1 MSSISFPLIHSG
13 KVRDLYDV
21 GQSRILMIASD
32 RLSAFDVVMAESIP
46 NKGRVLTAMTA
57 FFLEEVRDVVANSV
71 ISFDPAEIDLLLNVT
86 LPTETHGRA
95 MLVERAEMVSLE
107 CIVRG
112 YLAGQ
117 AASEYDRT
125 GKIHD
130 MDVVPGLRLA
140 DPLPAPMFTPSTK
153 AEEGHDVNISLDA
166 ARALVGA
173 ELVAELE
180 AVSLAVYN
188 RAAARAKQAGFILAD
203 TKFEFGHVNGKLVLC
218 DEVCTP
224 DSSRLWP
231 ADKVVPGETPPAYD
245 KQPFRDWL
253 EAIGWDKQPPPPPV
267 PGDVIA
273 TTADRYVA
281 AYELVTGRLLSV
293 WYGAMP

>member
-1 MSSISFPLIHSG
+1 MEEVPFQKVHSG

-21 GQSRILMIASD
+21 GAGRLLMVASD
-32 RLSAFDVVMAESIP
+32 RLSAFDVVMAEPIP

-71 ISFDPAEIDLLLNVT
+71 LSFDPEAIDAMVGAT
-86 LPTETHGRA
+86 LPTQTHGRS

-117 AASEYDRT
+117 AATEYAMS
-125 GKIHD
+125 GQVHN
-130 MDVVPGLRLA
+130 MEVPAGLQLA
-140 DPLPAPMFTPSTK
+140 DKLPQPMFTPSTK
-153 AEEGHDVNISLDA
+153 AESGHDVNISMQQA
-166 ARALVGA
+166 A
-173 ELVAELE
+173 ELVGEELLNQL
-180 AVSLAVYN
+180 ASVSIAVYE
-188 RAAARAKQAGFILAD
+188 RAAARAAAAGFILAD
-203 TKFEFGHVNGKLVLC
+203 TKFEFGHVDGKLVLC

-231 ADKVVPGETPPAYD
+231 TASVVPGSTPPAYD

-253 EAIGWDKQPPPPPV
+253 ETLGWDKQPPPPPV
-267 PGDVIA
+267 PQAVIA
-273 TTADRYVA
+273 QTSARYVA
-281 AYELVTGRLLSV
+281 AYELLTGSSLND
-293 WYGAMP
+293 WYGAKP

>member
-1 MSSISFPLIHSG
+1 MSEISFPLIHSG

-21 GQSRILMIASD
+21 GQGRILMIASD
-32 RLSAFDVVMAESIP
+32 RLSAFDVVMAEPIA

-57 FFLEEVRDVVANSV
+57 FFLNEVSDVVANSV
-71 ISFDPAEIDLLLNVT
+71 ISFDPEQIDTLLAVT
-86 LPTETHGRA
+86 LPAETHGRA

-117 AASEYDRT
+117 AASEYAST

-130 MDVVPGLRLA
+130 MAVAPGLRLA
-140 DPLPAPMFTPSTK
+140 DALPAAMFTPSTK
-153 AEEGHDVNISLDA
+153 AAEGHDVNISVAA
-166 ARALVGA
+166 ARELVGA
-173 ELVAELE
+173 DLVRELE
-180 AVSLAVYN
+180 QVSLAVYE
-188 RAAARAKQAGFILAD
+188 RAAALAKSAGFILAD
-203 TKFEFGHVNGKLVLC
+203 TKFEFGHVNGQLVLC

-231 ADKVVPGETPPAYD
+231 EAEVVPGETPPAYD

-267 PGDVIA
+267 PLEIA
-273 TTADRYVA
+273 TTTSERYVA
-281 AYELVTGRLLSV
+281 AYELVTGRLLSD
-293 WYGAMP
+293 WYGAKP